1 MDRLSFE
8 ELLDRY
14 LTGELSSEDRKSL
27 AAMIDRPEH
36 AAELESFVRE
46 RMLSDELVSMS
57 RQEGEVVEGLGG
69 SSGGWPGIKD
79 AILAHWEKNRDGISG
94 NSPDRILEKSP
105 DRIPGSNREELLEK
119 KRIVMRRY
127 AVAAAVLLI
136 LGAGVVTWNIV
147 KEKTAI
153 PVVSVATETDVAP
166 GHEGAI
172 LKLADGRT
180 IVLDSSRDGSLA
192 EQGNMAIIK
201 QSAGQL
207 VYNQKGPSTAGGQG
221 TGGVDG
227 VSGAAGVPEV
237 MYNTLTTPRG
247 RRTSVVLSDGT
258 RVWLNSGSSI
268 RFPTTFVGK
277 ERNVEVTGQAYFEVA
292 KNASQPFKVKVLSHT
307 APEQVTR
314 EIEIEVLG
322 TAFDLMA
329 YNDEDG
335 IRTTLVD
342 GSVKVVSN
350 ADHKLL
356 KPREQAVAA
365 QDGRFNLNVV
375 DVQKVTAWKDGNFL
389 FRDDDL
395 GSIMK
400 ELARWY
406 DIDVHFEGVI
416 KDHYTGTIGRQ
427 VNISQVLKMLEAA
440 GGVSFTVKDRQ
451 VLVLPHTM

>member
-14 LTGELSSEDRKSL
+14 LTGDLSSEDRRTL
-27 AAMIDRPEH
+27 AALIDRPEH
-36 AAELESFVRE
+36 AADLESFVRE
-46 RMLSDELVSMS
+46 RMLSDELISMS
-57 RQEGEVVEGLGG
+57 KQEEEVTEGLGG
-69 SSGGWPGIKD
+69 GIAGWPGIKD
-79 AILAHWEKNRDGISG
+79 AIMAHWEKNRDGVLENSPAWISG
-94 NSPDRILEKSP
+94 N
-105 DRIPGSNREELLEK
+105 NRESVLGN

-127 AVAAAVLLI
+127 AVAAAILLTV
-136 LGAGVVTWNIV
+136 GAGIVTWNLT
-147 KEKTAI
+147 KAKTTL
-153 PVVSVATETDVAP
+153 PVVSVVPETDVAP
-166 GHEGAI
+166 GHEGAV
-172 LKLADGRT
+172 LKLADGRS

-207 VYNQKGPSTAGGQG
+207 VYNQKGPSTAGGKG
-221 TGGVDG
+221 TGGAEDK
-227 VSGAAGVPEV
+227 PEV

-247 RRTSVVLSDGT
+247 RRASVVLSDGT

-268 RFPTTFVGK
+268 KFPTAFAGK

-292 KNASQPFKVKVLSHT
+292 KNASQPFKLRVLSHT
-307 APEQVTR
+307 APGQVTR

-329 YNDEDG
+329 YNDEDR

-356 KPREQAVAA
+356 RPGEQAEAVGE
-365 QDGRFNLNVV
+365 DGRFNMNASV
-375 DVQKVTAWKDGNFL
+375 DVRKVTAWKDGNFM
-389 FRDDDL
+389 FREDDL

-406 DIDVHFEGVI
+406 DIDVRFEGII
-416 KDHYTGTIGRQ
+416 KDHYTGTISRQ

-440 GGVSFTVKDRQ
+440 GGVSFTIKDRQ
-451 VLVLPHTM
+451 VLVLSHTM